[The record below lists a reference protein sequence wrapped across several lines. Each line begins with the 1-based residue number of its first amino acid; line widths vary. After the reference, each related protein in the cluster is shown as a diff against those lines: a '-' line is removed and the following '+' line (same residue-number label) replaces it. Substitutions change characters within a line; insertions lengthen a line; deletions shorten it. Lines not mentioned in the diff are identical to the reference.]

1 MLKGKGFTSSP
12 NVFLS
17 FFSPKMAYCGV
28 FLVQNAAGFK
38 TRKLTKFAWYLTRG
52 DACAPLYFL
61 LAMPMLPFF
70 RFRNDLKCVEWDV
83 KPCSIQFN
91 LVLFNQ

>member
-1 MLKGKGFTSSP
+1 
-12 NVFLS
+12 
-17 FFSPKMAYCGV
+17 MAYCGV

-70 RFRNDLKCVEWDV
+70 RFRN
-83 KPCSIQFN
+83 
-91 LVLFNQ
+91 